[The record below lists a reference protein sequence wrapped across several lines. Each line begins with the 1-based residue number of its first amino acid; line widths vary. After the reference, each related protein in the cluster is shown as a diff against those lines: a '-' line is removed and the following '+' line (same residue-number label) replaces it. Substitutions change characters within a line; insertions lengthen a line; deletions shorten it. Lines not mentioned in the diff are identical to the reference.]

1 MNSAGDVYE
10 NALFHQQELSVL
22 DRYEEL
28 AKHNVLLVEASYDR
42 VAPPP
47 ELMLRPL
54 AGKLKECNAHI
65 TYESIFSNHSF
76 VGQRMKLTK
85 VVGKWLQT
93 VVFS

>member
-10 NALFHQQELSVL
+10 NALFHQQELSDL

-42 VAPPP
+42 VAPP
-47 ELMLRPL
+47 ELMLSPL

>member
-28 AKHNVLLVEASYDR
+28 AKHNVLLVEASYER
-42 VAPPP
+42 VEPP
-47 ELMLRPL
+47 EFVLRRL
-54 AGKLKECNAHI
+54 AGKLKDCNSTI
-65 TYESIFSNHSF
+65 TYESICSNHSF

-85 VVGKWLQT
+85 VVGQWLENVLQ
-93 VVFS
+93 

>member
-42 VAPPP
+42 VAPPRTHA
-47 ELMLRPL
+47 ETIDRKIERVQCTHHL
-54 AGKLKECNAHI
+54 
-65 TYESIFSNHSF
+65 
-76 VGQRMKLTK
+76 
-85 VVGKWLQT
+85 
-93 VVFS
+93 